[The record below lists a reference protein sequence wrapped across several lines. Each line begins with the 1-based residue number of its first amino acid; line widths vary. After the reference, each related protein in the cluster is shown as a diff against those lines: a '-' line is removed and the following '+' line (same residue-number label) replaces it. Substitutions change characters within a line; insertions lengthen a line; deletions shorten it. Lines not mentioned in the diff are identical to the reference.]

1 MRLIHVFIPG
11 ERQDAV
17 LGVLNGRDVDYVITA
32 ASGVADGGLL
42 VEFPLPTDAVN
53 DVLDGLHEAGLDEE
67 SYIVV
72 GAAETAETGTMELL
86 ENRYASDFSPLAAPE
101 LRSKARDLSHDLYSY
116 VALVVLSAVIAA
128 GGLLVDS
135 PAVVVG
141 SMVIA
146 PLVGPVLTTSVGAVI
161 GDKRM
166 LTDSV
171 RFQVIGLVAAV
182 GTATLF
188 SFVLRFT
195 GFIPTGLALSSIELV
210 SVRLAPTLITVAVG
224 LAAGSAATFA
234 LTTKGPTALV
244 GVMIAAALLPAA
256 AVVGIALVWGTLVVA
271 FGAAVL
277 LIVTVVLINVAA
289 IVTLG
294 YLGYRSDENQL
305 SMPSNG
311 VRIAELVVLLLVA
324 GGVLFGTTVQL
335 SFERGAASAVDDV
348 LQRPSYD
355 ALDAVA
361 VRTSYDGLSGPRT
374 VTVTVSRT
382 SGRSYPRL
390 AQQIQRRIGERTGRS
405 PEVRVRYQDYQVV
418 ESGSTYPSNGSSGS

>member
-1 MRLIHVFIPG
+1 MRLIHVFIPE

-17 LGVLNGRDVDYVITA
+17 LGVLNDRDVDYVITA

-116 VALVVLSAVIAA
+116 VALVILSAVIAA

-146 PLVGPVLTTSVGAVI
+146 PLVGPVLTTGVGAVI

-195 GFIPTGLALSSIELV
+195 GFVPTGLALSSIELV
-210 SVRLAPTLITVAVG
+210 SVRLAPTLVTVVVG

-256 AVVGIALVWGTLVVA
+256 AVVGIALVWGSPVVA

-277 LIVTVVLINVAA
+277 L
-289 IVTLG
+289 
-294 YLGYRSDENQL
+294 
-305 SMPSNG
+305 
-311 VRIAELVVLLLVA
+311 LVV
-324 GGVLFGTTVQL
+324 GGVLFGTGVQL
-335 SFERGAASAVDDV
+335 SFERGAAGAVDDV

-355 ALDAVA
+355 ALSLLKSSSLETIHVNLLYTTRAYRSLRILPVLIVVQVVVQAQSAHSAANRLQDQ
-361 VRTSYDGLSGPRT
+361 
-374 VTVTVSRT
+374 VTRHDRH
-382 SGRSYPRL
+382 RSVQETDVP
-390 AQQIQRRIGERTGRS
+390 RRISSLAVPCLRTCRTRRTPHPIILEVGRDG
-405 PEVRVRYQDYQVV
+405 VRNK
-418 ESGSTYPSNGSSGS
+418 S